1 MILVD
6 SSVWIDY
13 FNGHKTW
20 QTNLLDNLLSDV
32 PIIIGD
38 LILAEILQ
46 GFRSD
51 NDFESAKSYLSDL
64 PFRQMGGYQVAL
76 KSAQN
81 YRILRKKGVKVRKT
95 IDVIIGTYCILEGLP
110 LLHDDRDFDP
120 MGSHLSLKILSPEQT
135 ATAYF
140 KIFSTATQ

>member
-20 QTNLLDNLLSDV
+20 QTNLLDSLLSNV
-32 PIIIGD
+32 PIIVGD

-51 NDFESAKSYLSDL
+51 NDYESAKSYLSDL
-64 PFRQMGGYQVAL
+64 PFRQMGGYQVAVQ
-76 KSAQN
+76 SAHN
-81 YRILRKKGVKVRKT
+81 YRILRKKGVTVRKT
-95 IDVIIGTYCILEGLP
+95 IDVIISTFCIMEGFP

-120 MGSHLSLKILSPEQT
+120 MVSHLSLKILSAE
-135 ATAYF
+135 
-140 KIFSTATQ
+140 

>member
-13 FNGHKTW
+13 FNGQRTW
-20 QTNLLDNLLSDV
+20 QTNLLDNLLSDAPV
-32 PIIIGD
+32 IIGD

-51 NDFESAKSYLSDL
+51 KDYRSAKSYLSAL
-64 PFRQMGGYQVAL
+64 PFQQIGGYRVAVQ
-76 KSAQN
+76 SAQN
-81 YRILRKKGVKVRKT
+81 YRTLRKKGITVRKT

-110 LLHDDRDFDP
+110 LLHDDHDFDP
-120 MGSHLSLKILSPEQT
+120 MVSLLSLEVLSPG
-135 ATAYF
+135 
-140 KIFSTATQ
+140 

>member
-13 FNGHKTW
+13 FNGRKTW
-20 QTNLLDNLLSDV
+20 QTDLLEKLLSDV

-51 NDFESAKSYLSDL
+51 NDYKIAKSFLSDL
-64 PFRQMGGYQVAL
+64 LFRQMGGYRVAVQ
-76 KSAQN
+76 SAQN
-81 YRILRKKGVKVRKT
+81 YRTLRKKGATVRKT

-110 LLHDDRDFDP
+110 LLHDDRDFEP
-120 MGSHLSLKILSPEQT
+120 MESHLSSKILSPE
-135 ATAYF
+135 
-140 KIFSTATQ
+140 

>member
-13 FNGHKTW
+13 FNGRSTW
-20 QTNLLDNLLSDV
+20 QTDTLDDLLSDV
-32 PIIIGD
+32 PVIMGD

-51 NDFESAKSYLSDL
+51 KDFESAKSYLSDL
-64 PFRQMGGYQVAL
+64 PFRQMGGYQVAVQ
-76 KSAQN
+76 SAQN
-81 YRILRKKGVKVRKT
+81 FRTLRKRGVTVRKT
-95 IDVIIGTYCILEGLP
+95 IDVIIGTFCILEGLS

-120 MGSHLSLKILSPEQT
+120 MATHFSLKMLSPE
-135 ATAYF
+135 
-140 KIFSTATQ
+140 